1 MDMMPP
7 IWPCWRR
14 AIHTNSPISSSTGSS
29 SGSHVSRKPADGV
42 ENLMP
47 LEANRLAS
55 ESGRGVG
62 PVVVTLSPLF
72 KVAVMWPLV
81 LS

>member
-14 AIHTNSPISSSTGSS
+14 AIQTKRPISSSTGSS
-29 SGSHVSRKPADGV
+29 SGSQVSSKPADGV

-47 LEANRLAS
+47 LAVSRLAS
-55 ESGRGVG
+55 ASGSGVG
-62 PVVVTLSPLF
+62 PVVVTLSPLVR
-72 KVAVMWPLV
+72 VALMWPLV

>member
-7 IWPCWRR
+7 IWPCWRL
-14 AIHTNSPISSSTGSS
+14 AIHTNNPISNRTGSS
-29 SGSHVSRKPADGV
+29 RGSHVSRNPAEGV

-47 LEANRLAS
+47 LDVRRLAF

-62 PVVVTLSPLF
+62 PVVVTLSPLVS
-72 KVAVMWPLV
+72 VALMWPLV